1 MKNPWTKS
9 RHANP
14 TEETETIKTET
25 SLLLHE
31 PMEMTWKK
39 KKNYRRI
46 QKNDYKN
53 GQTIS
58 VFKKMQIEFKRV
70 KTKGWI

>member
-14 TEETETIKTET
+14 TEETETTKTET

-31 PMEMTWKK
+31 PMEMTWK

>member
-39 KKNYRRI
+39 K
-46 QKNDYKN
+46 
-53 GQTIS
+53 TTE
-58 VFKKMQIEFKRV
+58 EFKRMIIRMV
-70 KTKGWI
+70 KQSAYSRRCK

>member
-39 KKNYRRI
+39 KKLP
-46 QKNDYKN
+46 KNSK
-53 GQTIS
+53 
-58 VFKKMQIEFKRV
+58 E
-70 KTKGWI
+70 WL